1 METIKYSIVIPVYK
15 NAESIERLLTALGS
29 INVELKQGLEVVFVV
44 DGSPDQS
51 FDLIK
56 DHLDL
61 LPFCAQLLGH
71 SRNFGSF
78 AAIRSGLLAARGSYF
93 AVMAA
98 DLQEPPELLVSFF
111 KELSLNHCDVVIG
124 TRVARN
130 DPFFSR
136 LMSQLFWKLYQ
147 RMVVRDMPRGGVD
160 IFGCNRIFRDHLLAL
175 EESRSSLIALV
186 FWLGFRRKYINYER
200 LERLEGSSSWTFSK
214 KIDYMLDS
222 IFAFTDYP
230 IRLLMRFGIIGSL
243 LSITVGTVVLIG
255 KMAGL
260 IAVPGYAATILIV
273 LFFGAL
279 NLVGLGLVGNYAWR
293 GYENSKKRPL
303 AIVAVQYQNEDKS
316 DEK

>member
-1 METIKYSIVIPVYK
+1 
-15 NAESIERLLTALGS
+15 
-29 INVELKQGLEVVFVV
+29 
-44 DGSPDQS
+44 
-51 FDLIK
+51 
-56 DHLDL
+56 
-61 LPFCAQLLGH
+61 
-71 SRNFGSF
+71 
-78 AAIRSGLLAARGSYF
+78 
-93 AVMAA
+93 
-98 DLQEPPELLVSFF
+98 
-111 KELSLNHCDVVIG
+111 
-124 TRVARN
+124 
-130 DPFFSR
+130 
-136 LMSQLFWKLYQ
+136 
-147 RMVVRDMPRGGVD
+147 
-160 IFGCNRIFRDHLLAL
+160 
-175 EESRSSLIALV
+175 
-186 FWLGFRRKYINYER
+186 
-200 LERLEGSSSWTFSK
+200 
-214 KIDYMLDS
+214 MLDS

>member
-1 METIKYSIVIPVYK
+1 
-15 NAESIERLLTALGS
+15 
-29 INVELKQGLEVVFVV
+29 
-44 DGSPDQS
+44 
-51 FDLIK
+51 
-56 DHLDL
+56 
-61 LPFCAQLLGH
+61 
-71 SRNFGSF
+71 
-78 AAIRSGLLAARGSYF
+78 
-93 AVMAA
+93 
-98 DLQEPPELLVSFF
+98 
-111 KELSLNHCDVVIG
+111 
-124 TRVARN
+124 
-130 DPFFSR
+130 
-136 LMSQLFWKLYQ
+136 MSQLFWKLYQ

>member
-186 FWLGFRRKYINYER
+186 FWLGFSRKYIYYER

-214 KIDYMLDS
+214 
-222 IFAFTDYP
+222 
-230 IRLLMRFGIIGSL
+230 
-243 LSITVGTVVLIG
+243 
-255 KMAGL
+255 
-260 IAVPGYAATILIV
+260 
-273 LFFGAL
+273 
-279 NLVGLGLVGNYAWR
+279 
-293 GYENSKKRPL
+293 
-303 AIVAVQYQNEDKS
+303 
-316 DEK
+316 